1 MPAGKYVVM
10 IDPLWNETTVNDD
23 RYSDVLIDIYAPQ
36 TVSIDAITD
45 EEGLEILVKAL
56 KSAAI

>member
-1 MPAGKYVVM
+1 M